1 MWKVK
6 HQLKQKM
13 LSTNVTV
20 AMHSSQEAE
29 FGVKGS
35 GALLQSVNL
44 SFLFVYCKKNYFRK
58 IGIHSKTMAKK
69 A

>member
-1 MWKVK
+1 
-6 HQLKQKM
+6 M
-13 LSTNVTV
+13 LSTNVTL
-20 AMHSSQEAE
+20 AMYSSQEAE

-35 GALLQSVNL
+35 GTLLQSQLIFYFFLFIVKK
-44 SFLFVYCKKNYFRK
+44 SFLK